1 MTYEANIHNVRD
13 DIESFM
19 NTMGLTK
26 ESVQICYICSHST
39 WYQIDFDELMK
50 AAERSNLLC
59 YNGSYQFIIFFE
71 NGYRI
76 SLLNN
81 EDGQGMT
88 LKTSTEMI
96 IRGNIHEYQ
105 DIVLNDLITESGKDF
120 YLKEIRNL
128 ANELSKNF
136 PDEIKESI
144 REELINYFM
153 DKFHL

>member
-13 DIESFM
+13 DIVSFM
-19 NTMGLTK
+19 NTTGLTK
-26 ESVQICYICSHST
+26 ESVQVCYICSRST

-50 AAERSNLLC
+50 AAERSNLIC

-81 EDGQGMT
+81 EDGRGMT

-96 IRGNIHEYQ
+96 IRGNIHDYQ
-105 DIVLNDLITESGKDF
+105 DIVLNDLITENGKDF

-136 PDEIKESI
+136 PDEMKESI
-144 REELINYFM
+144 RGELINYFM